1 MLVDYYA
8 IKLGMTQVW
17 DQSGRRLPAT
27 ILKVQ
32 EMMVMDKKELKD
44 GRKLI
49 EVGIGQKKLKNA
61 KKPLRTKLK
70 KSGFSFAPLKI
81 RGVYLIS
88 DEAEVKVGDLVPFDS
103 VLSVGAVVDV
113 QGISKGRGFAG
124 GMKRHGFKGGP
135 KTHGQS
141 DRARA
146 VGSIGAGT
154 TPGRVLKGKRMPGHY
169 GVETKTV
176 KGLTILA
183 YNPERKEILIS
194 GPVPGHIKSVIRLR
208 NTGRSKEVRLLES
221 SLETINFLTKLQP
234 DQTDTAEKD
243 VATQTEVKEATKKA
257 TKETK

>member
-32 EMMVMDKKELKD
+32 DMIVVDKKELED
-44 GRKLI
+44 GRRLI
-49 EVGIGQKKLKNA
+49 EVGVGRKKLKNA

-81 RGVYLIS
+81 RGVYLES
-88 DEAEVKVGDLVPFDS
+88 DEVEVKVGEQIPFDS

-183 YNPERKEILIS
+183 YNPERKEVLVS
-194 GPVPGHIKSVIRLR
+194 GPVPGHIKSLVRLR
-208 NTGRSKEVRLLES
+208 KTGKTKDVKLLEP
-221 SLETINFLTKLQP
+221 SLETINFLTKLQT
-234 DQTDTAEKD
+234 DQANTAEKD
-243 VATQTEVKEATKKA
+243 SATKTETEETTKKT
-257 TKETK
+257 TKETR